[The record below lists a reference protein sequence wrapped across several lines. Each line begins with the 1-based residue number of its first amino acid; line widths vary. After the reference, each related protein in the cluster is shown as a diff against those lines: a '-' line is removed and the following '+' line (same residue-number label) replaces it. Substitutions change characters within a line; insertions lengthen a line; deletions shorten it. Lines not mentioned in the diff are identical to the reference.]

1 MHAAEFDHGARA
13 FDAQL
18 GLLRSWLVINAG
30 VNDTAVVGTLM
41 LAHTIFLFQQQQA
54 KTGKALRDFEGDGEA
69 DDASA
74 DDDHVAA

>member
-1 MHAAEFDHGARA
+1 
-13 FDAQL
+13 
-18 GLLRSWLVINAG
+18 
-30 VNDTAVVGTLM
+30 M